1 MRIPTYRSDVRV
13 SNAAPGKRFSVRQ
26 DASPFIRAELEKG
39 KVVEAAAEAAGAFA
53 VQRQKIIVEQQYNDA
68 ALRIEEEMRNATYEL
83 SQDGDFANVLD
94 GENKWQQ
101 RMDAIKNEVFDTV
114 ESPATRKKLE
124 FEFEQNELQQRFSL
138 QSHIDKK
145 IIASE
150 AASLARRAE
159 NTVGYLSEPGRT
171 IDQYLTTMQQLLS
184 AYEPG
189 LKNQRFNPQAVDKQT
204 KTIMADVAANVV
216 DSYVGRTPARALEML
231 IALEQQIDI
240 KSGKKIPQDQLAVLD
255 AGGQY
260 ALFTLQNLGF
270 DTASGILAQSLEQAK
285 KFSKLAE
292 EEQKRREDAM
302 AFVIDNVK
310 NRYQYY
316 VNAFNPAK
324 KVTPDDLT
332 EVEKSIPGLEDYVTK
347 NESVTNADII
357 SRMKDYLYDINAVD
371 NVTQNMF
378 NADELSN
385 TVPFAEVTS
394 PGVFDE
400 LTELRITG
408 ELTFADLRREKSF
421 ISRVDYTTFAN
432 GLLAAQRLAE
442 SDSRIDLQDREI
454 DEAKARTQVL
464 RVAASGYQYD
474 KDSTNDSAF
483 AKRSKAAYSK
493 VQNVIDTA
501 ILNAMK
507 NDKNLTVNELSVILN
522 QAMKDNE
529 QLYFDSIA
537 EAYDEFLSDD
547 RSVAVMEEL
556 GYSFNLIGS
565 ATMVDDFRAWSTTA
579 GLQEH
584 QNLVASRV
592 QRRLA
597 EFVRSGAFQ

>member
-1 MRIPTYRSDVRV
+1 
-13 SNAAPGKRFSVRQ
+13 
-26 DASPFIRAELEKG
+26 
-39 KVVEAAAEAAGAFA
+39 
-53 VQRQKIIVEQQYNDA
+53 
-68 ALRIEEEMRNATYEL
+68 
-83 SQDGDFANVLD
+83 
-94 GENKWQQ
+94 
-101 RMDAIKNEVFDTV
+101 
-114 ESPATRKKLE
+114 
-124 FEFEQNELQQRFSL
+124 
-138 QSHIDKK
+138 
-145 IIASE
+145 
-150 AASLARRAE
+150 
-159 NTVGYLSEPGRT
+159 
-171 IDQYLTTMQQLLS
+171 
-184 AYEPG
+184 
-189 LKNQRFNPQAVDKQT
+189 
-204 KTIMADVAANVV
+204 
-216 DSYVGRTPARALEML
+216 ML